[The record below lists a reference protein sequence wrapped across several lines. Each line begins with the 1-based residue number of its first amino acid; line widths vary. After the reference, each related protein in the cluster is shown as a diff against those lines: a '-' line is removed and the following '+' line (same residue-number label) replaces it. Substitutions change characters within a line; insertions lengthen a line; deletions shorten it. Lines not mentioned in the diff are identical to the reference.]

1 MEHIEKQLGKM
12 NRTLRKRNINGRE
25 VYDSVP
31 KQYYRPQPMDTLFTR
46 TLHIIDD
53 KIYTEEEVK
62 KIRGW

>member
-12 NRTLRKRNINGRE
+12 N
-25 VYDSVP
+25 
-31 KQYYRPQPMDTLFTR
+31 R